1 MYDRAGGGSKT
12 RIGSAI
18 FEEIMVI
25 TNPVEVDKVKPVS
38 TLDVFRR
45 LTGPEFLQMKMVPRF
60 TALRL
65 EDSRC
70 IS

>member
-12 RIGSAI
+12 RIGTAI

-45 LTGPEFLQMKMVPRF
+45 LIGPEFLQMKMVPRF
-60 TALRL
+60 TALWL